1 MDKTFKAYRDA
12 LALACDDIDLDR
24 AWGTHIAPMINGEKI
39 SHADLAV
46 LEREHDDA
54 RHQLHG
60 VPNEK
65 DLAAKA
71 NLRRISKSL
80 AEIERV
86 MGDADPEYQI
96 VVATA
101 WLARQTHNL
110 NHEIENDR
118 ISEINRDH
126 FHGDDSQP
134 NATPSNIDTS
144 DLPF

>member
-54 RHQLHG
+54 RHRLHG

-71 NLRRISKSL
+71 NLRRISKLL

-86 MGDADPEYQI
+86 MGRRGPRISDRGGGCM
-96 VVATA
+96 A
-101 WLARQTHNL
+101 WLARQTPNL

-118 ISEINRDH
+118 ISGTPTAIT
-126 FHGDDSQP
+126 FM
-134 NATPSNIDTS
+134 ATVASRTRRRAT
-144 DLPF
+144 